1 MSDTR
6 KYIFLVCLPA
16 ALLTAAG
23 IASLVYARWQ
33 FKSARSVEYLR
44 YVDRVARSFSPT
56 KLSDAPRG
64 VFHWS
69 PKTGLDDSMR
79 LKPALVEALRGT
91 NVEWVAEG
99 SKAKTPKLG
108 WMRLAGETVAW
119 RRLADGS
126 VVGGVVEP
134 FAESDAG
141 QWLPLFA
148 VGFALVALF
157 AVVLFVGGHILWR
170 SLERERR
177 ENAEKASF
185 LANATH
191 ELKTPLA
198 AIRLWS
204 EMLVSGRLKPD
215 RAQHAAEV
223 IEEENAR
230 MIRLVENLLDFSR
243 LEQKRRRYREE
254 DADVRRL
261 VDDVADLLRG
271 DFAEHGLF
279 VHGDDSVPARVDA
292 DAVRQILLNL
302 LGNAAKYAASGGP
315 VEVSVAR
322 KGGRIAIEVAD
333 RGPGMAPAER
343 ARVFERFFRG
353 AAADGTNGGGLGLG
367 LAISQGLARG
377 MGGELSVAPR
387 AGGGCAFTLEF
398 PARTTE
404 DTSFPC

>member
-1 MSDTR
+1 MSDAR

-16 ALLTAAG
+16 AFLTALG
-23 IASLVYARWQ
+23 IASLVYSRWQ
-33 FKSARSVEYLR
+33 FKSTRSVDYIR
-44 YVDRVARSFSPT
+44 YADRVARSVSPDKFS
-56 KLSDAPRG
+56 SMQRA

-69 PKTGLDDSMR
+69 PKTGLVDSMR
-79 LKPALVEALRGT
+79 LGPELAEALKGT

-99 SKAKTPKLG
+99 RKTKPPKIG

-126 VVGGVVEP
+126 VAGGVVEP

-148 VGFALVALF
+148 VGFVMVALL
-157 AVVLFVGGHILWR
+157 AAVLFVGGHDLWR

-177 ENAEKASF
+177 ENAEKTSF

-204 EMLVSGRLKPD
+204 EMLVSGRLKPE

-243 LEQKRRRYREE
+243 LAQKRRRYREE

-261 VDDVADLLRG
+261 VEDVADLLRG
-271 DFAEHGLF
+271 DFAEHGLS
-279 VHGDDSVPARVDA
+279 VRGGDSVPARVDV

-353 AAADGTNGGGLGLG
+353 SAADGAPGGGLGLG

-377 MGGELSVAPR
+377 MGGDISVAPR
-387 AGGGCAFTLEF
+387 DGGGCVFTLEL
-398 PARTTE
+398 PARTAG
-404 DTSFPC
+404 DMV